1 MVVMHNEGMLDGK
14 ETAEVKPHRKKLTYY
29 AGSSLFGIGIAI
41 LAVGVIWIVFFKI
54 NYFSPREDILFA
66 ALFLGVAIVTI
77 LVGINLMM
85 RQTKYGYSI
94 VTLSTLM
101 SIASLLIFAWKYPKG
116 DWIYPLVSYVLI
128 FYIMG
133 FLLLMGNAFANVIL
147 SIISSNVIA
156 PTAEAESEIEVKRR
170 EYTEEEIEKD
180 INEALQKHLEI
191 AAAELRFKDDDFV
204 DIKLGKAFRETP
216 GTVTRVKD
224 DIDEVH
230 WLKKAINQGDK
241 EEDGSREVDDIS
253 VQLDKIMDQQVSEK
267 KHLGKR
273 KRFKLFS

>member
-1 MVVMHNEGMLDGK
+1 MHNEGMLDGK

>member
-1 MVVMHNEGMLDGK
+1 MHNEGMLDGK

-101 SIASLLIFAWKYPKG
+101 SLASLLIFAWKYPKG
-116 DWIYPLVSYVLI
+116 DWIYPIVSYVLI

-156 PTAEAESEIEVKRR
+156 PTAEAESEIEVRRR

>member
-14 ETAEVKPHRKKLTYY
+14 ETAEVKPQRKKLTYY

-41 LAVGVIWIVFFKI
+41 LAVGVIWIIIFKI

-66 ALFLGVAIVTI
+66 TLFLGVALVTI

-94 VTLSTLM
+94 VTLSALM
-101 SIASLLIFAWKYPKG
+101 SIAALSIFTWKYPKG
-116 DWIYPLVSYVLI
+116 DWVYPLVSYVLI

-147 SIISSNVIA
+147 SIISSNVISV
-156 PTAEAESEIEVKRR
+156 TADDEEEINVKRR

-180 INEALQKHLEI
+180 IDEALQRNLEI
-191 AAAELRFKDDDFV
+191 AAAELRFKDEDFEE
-204 DIKLGKAFRETP
+204 IKLGKAFRETP
-216 GTVTRVKD
+216 GTITRVKD
-224 DIDEVH
+224 NIDEVH

-253 VQLDKIMDQQVSEK
+253 VQLDKIMDQQLSEK
-267 KHLGKR
+267 GRVGKH
-273 KRFKLFS
+273 KRFRLFS

>member
-1 MVVMHNEGMLDGK
+1 MHNEGMLDGK

-101 SIASLLIFAWKYPKG
+101 SLASLLIFAWKYPKG

-156 PTAEAESEIEVKRR
+156 PTAEAESEIEVRRR